1 LRTAVSFYKFGRKT
15 NMFKRVFFISPFLY
29 APSFIDFSNKVHELL
44 ALKAFFDTKKEIKL
58 LLKISKDGT
67 LSLEDAQANNVSI
80 QQSFD
85 KKMQKVYDWIATEN
99 AQGNRLQ
106 LALNIYNEEVDYY
119 LEFSNFSFFQF

>member
-1 LRTAVSFYKFGRKT
+1 
-15 NMFKRVFFISPFLY
+15 MFKRVFFISLFLY
-29 APSFIDFSNKVHELL
+29 APSFIGFSNKVHELL
-44 ALKAFFDTKKEIKL
+44 ALKAFFDTKEEIKL
-58 LLKISKDGT
+58 LLKISKEGI

-80 QQSFD
+80 QQSFE

-106 LALNIYNEEVDYY
+106 PALNIYNEEGDYY